1 MARQHQHQDGGKRV
15 FRIGWPI
22 FIAIGTFIVVAAAFP
37 LLAAFA
43 AGTIANLNGCALN
56 EGSAN
61 PCVIA
66 GTDYGETLY
75 SLGVVGWLA
84 IATVPIGIAALAVWA
99 LVFIVTTI
107 RAAAHDRRVRDNA

>member
-22 FIAIGTFIVVAAAFP
+22 FIAIGTLIIVGAAFP

-43 AGTIANLNGCALN
+43 AGTIANLNSCLLN

-66 GTDYGETLY
+66 GTDYGDTLY
-75 SLGVVGWLA
+75 SLGLMGWLA

-99 LVFIVTTI
+99 LIFIVAGI

>member
-1 MARQHQHQDGGKRV
+1 MARQDPQNDEARGP
-15 FRIGWPI
+15 FRIGWPAS
-22 FIAIGTFIVVAAAFP
+22 IAVGTLIVVAAAFP

-43 AGTIANLNGCALN
+43 AGTIANLNGCTLN

-66 GTDYGETLY
+66 GADYGDTLY
-75 SLGVVGWLA
+75 SLGVLGWLA

-99 LVFIVTTI
+99 LIFIVAGI
-107 RAAAHDRRVRDNA
+107 RAAAHDRRVRDKA